1 MTTKSINFLV
11 YPFAILLATL
21 LLAACGGGGGGSGSG
36 GGFAEPSWS
45 QPLVLS
51 SQTVVVRSISGGLVT
66 VRLGGK
72 GPPAAGVL
80 TVGAVTATITDL
92 SSASGKSA
100 LRVILPTVLVDAE
113 GNEVRLAS
121 SIAMVTLNTPVEVE
135 LKTLTVQADK
145 PDKDKDFVLTL
156 TTYNS
161 VTATSSLAMTVI
173 LGDIVD
179 GNKITLP
186 QGSIAVIQTITTTIT
201 KTESRT
207 KIVSTVGVQTITM
220 RDVKVLAVAHNGQS
234 YFYRAGDG
242 DWRALSNGLRMQ
254 LQAAGIILPA
264 ISITGP
270 DGVKKTIH
278 YVYEEGKDTVVAS
291 VTVITGSDGVKNT
304 IHYVHEERK
313 NTVIA
318 SVTLYG
324 KYVSITMTTK
334 TTTEVKEVRITA
346 YDGGTL
352 YWSSDGLPLAVVL
365 PPPNPSDGKD
375 YETAEYLAYNN
386 GNSSYLKNIKAS
398 AAYERG
404 YFGQG
409 VTIAIV
415 DTGMLTSH
423 VEFAERVVPGYDVV
437 SETSVITD
445 SGGHGTGVAGVAGA
459 GMGQGD
465 MQGVAPSVMLMPLKI
480 SDERG
485 ILTGDKT
492 AAFRF
497 ALERNV
503 QVINNSYARSFGDQG
518 SYVDS
523 SGNRVSI
530 RFYRPFF
537 FSPTID
543 ARWLNTYK
551 RDADEVNSAVA
562 NKDVVL
568 VWGAGN
574 NGWNSETGSIKV
586 CDVSTIQTD
595 PLCLKPY
602 GKPYGYVPLRQLIST
617 FVSDKTKTGH
627 DWSTLN
633 ISLDAVSPQGYAPIF
648 NSGLFGRWVVAVAT
662 DSNDRI
668 ASFSNACGEAMHWCL
683 AAPGVYVRAPS
694 SGGTMAY
701 GNASGT
707 SYAAPY
713 VSGGLAVLKSRYPHM
728 PMNAILAIMLKTA
741 TDLGDKGVDAVY
753 GHGLLN
759 LEAAVKAQGEMNI
772 RLGGE
777 KLAGSKAA
785 ASLGKSSFSRNS
797 GFSALRNYVSSASV
811 AVSYLDNSYYYDTP
825 LSNLV
830 LSSGSKAPSL
840 GGAAAALLSGGE
852 QSVQMIGG
860 LSAVLNRQ
868 TGRPL
873 RVAFEAPSWGVH
885 YNLCADCEAPI
896 WKLEKGS
903 DGFGVGVHFSDSP
916 EAAEGVWRF
925 NGGVEAF
932 SRLGF
937 AESGNWEAADIKQAG
952 FRWRNALSGGN
963 LSWLAELSQIQE
975 DGGFLGNR
983 GKAFG
988 VSGAKTSQARLGL
1001 QSSWGNWRWLGEYRY
1016 GETAGKVTGQGLITE
1031 MSDLRYH
1038 LWSLELLGR
1047 SLWRGDDEFR
1057 FGLAASP
1064 KTQGRFVLRHWQAG
1078 SAEMVDD
1085 LKYSLPTSI
1094 REVKSVV
1101 SESGVDAL
1109 VWRLGYKVTP
1119 YKQMDAALG
1128 LEYYQSSAAEDEV
1141 GVSFE
1146 FRYRL

>member
-1 MTTKSINFLV
+1 MTTKSINSLV

-21 LLAACGGGGGGSGSG
+21 LLAACGGGSGGSGGSG
-36 GGFAEPSWS
+36 GGFAEPTLS

-51 SQTVVVRSISGGLVT
+51 QQTVVVRSVSGDLVT

-72 GPPAAGVL
+72 GAKSNN
-80 TVGAVTATITDL
+80 AVTVTITDL
-92 SSASGKSA
+92 SSASDKSA
-100 LRVILPTVLVDAE
+100 FRVILPIVLFDIE
-113 GNEVRLAS
+113 GKKVSLAS
-121 SIAMVTLNTPVEVE
+121 PVAMVTLNTPVEVE
-135 LKTLTVQADK
+135 LKTVAVKADK
-145 PDKDKDFVLTL
+145 PKDKEFAA
-156 TTYNS
+156 TTTIYNP
-161 VTATSSLAMTVI
+161 VTATSSSIMTVT
-173 LGDIVD
+173 LGYIVG
-179 GNKITLP
+179 GNRITLP
-186 QGSIAVIQTITTTIT
+186 QGSIAVTQTITTTIT

-207 KIVSTVGVQTITM
+207 KIVSAVGVQTITM

-234 YFYRAGDG
+234 YFYQGGDG
-242 DWRALSNGLRMQ
+242 AWRALSNGLRMQ
-254 LQAAGIILPA
+254 LQAAGITLPLV
-264 ISITGP
+264 SITGP
-270 DGVKKTIH
+270 DGGVTITG
-278 YVYEEGKDTVVAS
+278 YVYRKQEDTVVAS
-291 VTVITGSDGVKNT
+291 VT
-304 IHYVHEERK
+304 
-313 NTVIA
+313 
-318 SVTLYG
+318 LYG
-324 KYVSITMTTK
+324 GYVSITMTTK
-334 TTTEVKEVRITA
+334 TTTEVKTVTVTRGH
-346 YDGGTL
+346 DGGTL
-352 YWSSDGLPLAVVL
+352 YMSSDGLPLSVVL
-365 PPPNPSDGKD
+365 PPPNPSEGKN
-375 YETAEYLAYNN
+375 YETAEYLASNN
-386 GNSSYLKNIKAS
+386 ANRSYLKNIKAS
-398 AAYERG
+398 SAYERG

-437 SETSVITD
+437 SDTSVITD
-445 SGGHGTGVAGVAGA
+445 GHGHGTGVAGVAGA
-459 GMGQGD
+459 GMGQGS

-480 SDERG
+480 GDEKG
-485 ILTGDKT
+485 ILKGDPVT
-492 AAFRF
+492 AFRF

-503 QVINNSYARSFGDQG
+503 QVINNSYGNSFRDKGT
-518 SYVDS
+518 YVDS
-523 SGNRVSI
+523 SGNRVGI
-530 RFYRPFF
+530 IFRRPYFY
-537 FSPTID
+537 SHID
-543 ARWLNTYK
+543 ANLIMEGRQ
-551 RDADEVNSAVA
+551 RADLINAAVA
-562 NKDVVL
+562 DKDVVL
-568 VWGAGN
+568 VWAAGN
-574 NGWNSETGSIKV
+574 EGWNSETGEV
-586 CDVSTIQTD
+586 CNLPSDVDGAKCPRIGD
-595 PLCLKPY
+595 PF
-602 GKPYGYVPLRQLIST
+602 VPLRRLVGT
-617 FVSDKTKTGH
+617 FVSDQSKTGH
-627 DWSTLN
+627 DWSALN
-633 ISLDAVSPQGYAPIF
+633 ISLDVVGPEGYAPIA

-662 DSNDRI
+662 DANDKI

-683 AAPGVYVRAPS
+683 AAPGVNVLIPS
-694 SGGTMAY
+694 SGGNVAY
-701 GNASGT
+701 VTASGT
-707 SYAAPY
+707 SFSAPY

-741 TDLGDKGVDAVY
+741 TDKGAKGVDAVY

-759 LEAAVKAQGEMNI
+759 LEAAITVQGLMSI
-772 RLGGE
+772 RLGGAS
-777 KLAGSKAA
+777 LAGSKAA
-785 ASLGKSSFSRNS
+785 ASFGKSSFSRNS
-797 GFSALRNYVSSASV
+797 GFSALRNYVSGASV
-811 AVSYLDNSYYYDTP
+811 AVSYLNNSYHYDTP